1 MSNKKIAF
9 DSCNFCTSL
18 AALSNHFALDK
29 RQRIAEAHSSD
40 HDKVVIKGSNIFVL
54 QIGSKW
60 FYLDTDVDVTLPGDL
75 DSYQADLV
83 VDSCDSAWTAK
94 ANVTATE
101 EGTIKKEG
109 TASAKLVIADAF
121 TTGLVATH
129 DFSAIDI
136 SGHNSISFWI
146 RSTANINKG
155 VLQLVYD
162 EDAACASP
170 SQSTDIPALKAN
182 TWTKVSLSLSAAAAD
197 RNAVI
202 SVGINAV
209 SDPGAV
215 TIYVDDIRTEMQEA
229 GKAYYVYA
237 CDNNGVLTFK
247 ISLNSTYPSGYTAT
261 TSRKIGGFHSLCLDV
276 GTISDH
282 DLSDYKTYD
291 ILPTSIW
298 DMKHRPICEP
308 SGMVY
313 DEAISKWVDIYLAS
327 GMGAT
332 CASVY
337 GASITD
343 NRNWMDFVDDGHA
356 VKKRLLHD
364 EEFQSAMAGSN
375 EQTSIFASAD
385 PVTTGGHMDTSARR
399 MISDIGC
406 EDGAGAMYQWLLD
419 QTFRYDGGSHTH
431 TQTITHKA
439 GATGSALHKDQAES
453 KPNAVLGSGADETI
467 TGNATDPA
475 PSWGWYDLP
484 GSKGSLY
491 KQGTYGD
498 AKLLAGVGW
507 LYGASCGS
515 RGRHASDSRWNTS
528 THVGARFLAEP
539 Q

>member
-507 LYGASCGS
+507 LYGTSCGS

>member
-1 MSNKKIAF
+1 MSNKKIVF

-29 RQRIAEAHSSD
+29 RQRIAEAHLTD

-60 FYLDTDVDVTLPGDL
+60 FYLDTDIDVTLPTDL
-75 DSYQADLV
+75 DSYQADQV

-94 ANVTATE
+94 ADVTASE

-109 TASAKLVIADAF
+109 TASAKLVIAGAF
-121 TTGLVATH
+121 TTGLVATY
-129 DFSAIDI
+129 DFTAIDV
-136 SGHNSISFWI
+136 SGYNSISFWI
-146 RSTANINKG
+146 RSNTNLNKG

-162 EDAACASP
+162 EDGACASP
-170 SQSTDIPALKAN
+170 SQSTDIPALKAD
-182 TWTKVSLSLSAAAAD
+182 TWTKVSLTLSAAAAD

-209 SDPGAV
+209 SDPGAI

-237 CDNNGVLTFK
+237 CDNNGVLAFK
-247 ISLNSTYPSGYTAT
+247 ISLNSTYPSGYTAS
-261 TSRKIGGFHSLCLDV
+261 TSRKIGGFHTLCLDV
-276 GTISDH
+276 GTISGH
-282 DLSDYKTYD
+282 DLTGYETYD
-291 ILPTSIW
+291 VLPTSIW
-298 DMKHRPICEP
+298 DLKHRPVCEP

-313 DEAISKWVDIYLAS
+313 DQAINKWLDIYLAS
-327 GMGAT
+327 STGAT

-337 GASITD
+337 GAAITD

-356 VKKRLLHD
+356 VRKGLLHD

-375 EQTSIFASAD
+375 EETNLFASAD
-385 PVTTGGHMDTSARR
+385 PVTTGGHMDTAARR

-419 QTFRYDGGSHTH
+419 QSYRYDGGGHTH

-453 KPNAVLGSGADETI
+453 KPNAVLGSAADETI
-467 TGNATDPA
+467 TGNSTDPV
-475 PSWGWYDLP
+475 PSWTWYNLP
-484 GSKGSLY
+484 GSKGSLHR
-491 KQGTYGD
+491 QGTYGD
-498 AKLLAGVGW
+498 VKLLAG
-507 LYGASCGS
+507 LYWSSATYCGS
-515 RGRHASDSRWNTS
+515 RSRAAHSYRWGTGAYI
-528 THVGARFLAEP
+528 GARFLAESL
-539 Q
+539 